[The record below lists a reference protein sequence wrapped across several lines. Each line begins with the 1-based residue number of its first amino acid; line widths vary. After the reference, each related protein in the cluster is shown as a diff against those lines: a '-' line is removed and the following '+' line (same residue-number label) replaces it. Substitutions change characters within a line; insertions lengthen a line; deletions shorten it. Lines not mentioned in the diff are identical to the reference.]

1 MAVSAQNDIGR
12 AVCQGENIGEHAAVL
27 LGRCVTR
34 RVGKVDGGRT
44 CGNGGFDDFD
54 QEIDFSAGCVLG

>member
-12 AVCQGENIGEHAAVL
+12 AVCQGENVGEHATVL

-34 RVGKVDGGRT
+34 RVGKVDGGCT
-44 CGNGGFDDFD
+44 CGNGSFDDFD
-54 QEIDFSAGCVLG
+54 QEIDFRTGCVLG